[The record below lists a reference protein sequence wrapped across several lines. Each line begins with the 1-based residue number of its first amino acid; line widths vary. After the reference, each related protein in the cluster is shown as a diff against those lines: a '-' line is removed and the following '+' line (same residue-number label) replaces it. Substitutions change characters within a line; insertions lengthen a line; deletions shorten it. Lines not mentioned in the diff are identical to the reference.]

1 MGVVTNGAGNET
13 RTRDLLFTRQ
23 LLYQLSYAGN
33 RLYDTTQA
41 DQRQP
46 CYDANGYTGFLLGI
60 DTVCTTNQSNSTQ
73 VLIACLA

>member
-1 MGVVTNGAGNET
+1 MVTSLPSNDTKNTTPHVLGVVANGAGNET

-41 DQRQP
+41 GERQP
-46 CYDANGYTGFLLGI
+46 
-60 DTVCTTNQSNSTQ
+60 
-73 VLIACLA
+73 

>member
-1 MGVVTNGAGNET
+1 MATFFRLNNKKSTTPQSTGVVTSGAGNET

-41 DQRQP
+41 RQRQP
-46 CYDANGYTGFLLGI
+46 CYDAI
-60 DTVCTTNQSNSTQ
+60 DYAVFC
-73 VLIACLA
+73 